1 MTYDSTT
8 GVRTYSPRNV
18 DGNWG
23 ARLSGDYQKTL
34 DKKQRFILNS
44 VTDVNYRNSVDYVS
58 ERSCVRNLN
67 TSENLRLN
75 MRLNQ
80 YILDLD
86 VAVKYLHATSS
97 RVNFHNIN
105 SFDFKYGASAQIPL
119 PAGFAF
125 AFATDLTLYH
135 RMGYSDASLNDCHF
149 VANARLS
156 KSLLKGRLGLSLDA
170 YDIFQGQSNVTRVL
184 NAQGITETW
193 HNSLPSYVML
203 QVIYKFS
210 KQPSKK

>member
-1 MTYDSTT
+1 
-8 GVRTYSPRNV
+8 
-18 DGNWG
+18 
-23 ARLSGDYQKTL
+23 
-34 DKKQRFILNS
+34 
-44 VTDVNYRNSVDYVS
+44 
-58 ERSCVRNLN
+58 
-67 TSENLRLN
+67 

-86 VAVKYLHATSS
+86 VAVKFLHATSS
-97 RVNFHNIN
+97 RANFHNIN

-119 PAGFAF
+119 PAGF

-156 KSLLKGRLGLSLDA
+156 KSLLKGRLGLSIDA
-170 YDIFQGQSNVTRVL
+170 YDIFQGQSNVTRFL

-193 HNSLPSYVML
+193 HNSLPSYAML

>member
-1 MTYDSTT
+1 M
-8 GVRTYSPRNV
+8 
-18 DGNWG
+18 
-23 ARLSGDYQKTL
+23 
-34 DKKQRFILNS
+34 
-44 VTDVNYRNSVDYVS
+44 DYVS
-58 ERSCVRNLN
+58 ELSQVRNLN

-80 YILDLD
+80 YIFDLD

-97 RVNFHNIN
+97 RTGFQNIN

-119 PAGFAF
+119 SAGFAF
-125 AFATDLTLYH
+125 TTDLTLYH

-156 KSLLKGRLGLSLDA
+156 KTLLKGRLGLSLDA
-170 YDIFQGQSNVTRVL
+170 YDIFQGLSNVTRVL
-184 NAQGITETW
+184 NAQGLTETW
-193 HNSLPSYVML
+193 YNSLPRYAML

-210 KQPSKK
+210 KQPKKK